1 MMAIAMVYRN
11 NFLVLSL
18 VSVLT
23 ILFVVLL
30 GAQLGLKAR
39 VP

>member
-1 MMAIAMVYRN
+1 MAIVMVYEN
-11 NFLVLSL
+11 NFLVLRL

-23 ILFVVLL
+23 IVFVVLL